1 MAAGTDRLAA
11 PATLDDIRSC
21 VHCGICLP
29 ACPTYR
35 ALGEEMDSP
44 RGRVYLMRAVAEGRL
59 DVTETYTHH
68 LDLCLGCRA
77 CETAC
82 PAGVPFGSLL
92 ETARAEIERGGRR
105 PLRRRLLEAF
115 IFGVFPHPHR
125 LAIVL
130 GLLRRYRRW
139 GLQALV
145 RRSGLLRRI
154 PPLAAMD
161 ALLHDIPRT
170 DGAPPEFLAAR
181 GRALGRVA
189 LLTGCVQR
197 HLFADVNHDTMR
209 LLALAGWDVVAPRE
223 QGCCGALELH
233 GGRLDAFR
241 ARARALAATLPSDV
255 DWIVT
260 NAAGCGSALR
270 DYGHWV
276 DEDATRRVAAR
287 SRDVTELLVE
297 ADLPLGSL
305 PLTVTYHDPC
315 HLAHGQRVRT
325 APRALLGR
333 IPDLIVVPLA
343 DSDLCC
349 GSAGVYN
356 VLEPEMADRLLALK
370 IARIVETGARTVVT
384 GNPGCLMQI
393 ARGARARGLDLELV
407 HPVTLLA
414 RAMRWEDR

>member
-1 MAAGTDRLAA
+1 M
-11 PATLDDIRSC
+11 
-21 VHCGICLP
+21 
-29 ACPTYR
+29 
-35 ALGEEMDSP
+35 
-44 RGRVYLMRAVAEGRL
+44 
-59 DVTETYTHH
+59 
-68 LDLCLGCRA
+68 
-77 CETAC
+77 
-82 PAGVPFGSLL
+82 
-92 ETARAEIERGGRR
+92 
-105 PLRRRLLEAF
+105 
-115 IFGVFPHPHR
+115 
-125 LAIVL
+125 
-130 GLLRRYRRW
+130 
-139 GLQALV
+139 
-145 RRSGLLRRI
+145 
-154 PPLAAMD
+154 
-161 ALLHDIPRT
+161 
-170 DGAPPEFLAAR
+170 
-181 GRALGRVA
+181 
-189 LLTGCVQR
+189 
-197 HLFADVNHDTMR
+197 
-209 LLALAGWDVVAPRE
+209 
-223 QGCCGALELH
+223 
-233 GGRLDAFR
+233 
-241 ARARALAATLPSDV
+241 
-255 DWIVT
+255 
-260 NAAGCGSALR
+260 
-270 DYGHWV
+270 

-333 IPDLIVVPLA
+333 IPDLAVVPLA